1 MRYES
6 RHGPCIACMRLGYH
20 RFAVHSLFCQANSI
34 GGRSKSCRCR
44 LYSPPPLLYR
54 ALVFKILPSP
64 PFRPSVGRPRLPFLW
79 RSFASYS
86 PILLVHSFCE
96 WEVKQIC
103 AARNHRLR
111 SHILFA
117 SFTLA
122 HLFLAVHKAQ
132 TTKHRF
138 SKNGLEWNSRF
149 LATLGAGGSRLR
161 AQPEDFAL
169 LFRLALFAAS
179 WIALEALIG
188 KELLLAPWKHEFG
201 PALSAGQYPVNVLH
215 GWPSSFNEVVG
226 RFYAAQR
233 CDANHIKEGPPRRVS
248 LPLAA
253 GKGWRSVI
261 LGKSRPIQSDLDH
274 VPAPRLPV

>member
-1 MRYES
+1 
-6 RHGPCIACMRLGYH
+6 
-20 RFAVHSLFCQANSI
+20 
-34 GGRSKSCRCR
+34 
-44 LYSPPPLLYR
+44 
-54 ALVFKILPSP
+54 
-64 PFRPSVGRPRLPFLW
+64 
-79 RSFASYS
+79 
-86 PILLVHSFCE
+86 VHSFCE
-96 WEVKQIC
+96 WKVKQIC

-149 LATLGAGGSRLR
+149 LATLGAGGHS
-161 AQPEDFAL
+161 L
-169 LFRLALFAAS
+169 LPSYRFRRESAFSSTRCAS
-179 WIALEALIG
+179 PGIVEKAFVSE
-188 KELLLAPWKHEFG
+188 KCLLACRKHKLDCTIG
-201 PALSAGQYPVNVLH
+201 AGQYPVNVLH

-226 RFYAAQR
+226 RFYAARR
-233 CDANHIKEGPPRRVS
+233 CDVNHINESPPRRVS